1 MSGFS
6 SHWLSLREPIDHQS
20 RNAGL
25 QHKLS
30 HHFAAQETLALVDL
44 GAGTGSNLRA
54 LAPYLPNAQSWR
66 LIDYDRDLLQ
76 AARHF
81 IRDWADQ
88 ILQDNEVLQIQKGRK
103 TIHVQFES
111 HDLAQG
117 IGPLI
122 QSNCELVT
130 AAAFFDLVSA
140 HWIEGLCKD
149 LAQHKLPLF
158 TFLTY
163 DGDEQWTPPHSADQA
178 MLDAFHQHQASD
190 KGFGAAAGPKATE
203 LLSSGFKALGYQVE
217 IGSSPWVISSAH
229 QDLIAA
235 LATGSAQA
243 VRETGLVD
251 EQSIAEW
258 LAQHRSASQC
268 KIGHQDL
275 FAWLK

>member
-20 RNAGL
+20 RNTGL
-25 QHKLS
+25 QHKLAQ
-30 HHFAAQETLALVDL
+30 HFATQETLALVDL
-44 GAGTGSNLRA
+44 GSGTGSNLRA
-54 LAPYLPNAQSWR
+54 LAPHLPNTQSWR

-76 AARHF
+76 TARHVL
-81 IRDWADQ
+81 RNWADQ
-88 ILQDNEVLQIQKGRK
+88 VIEDQDVLQIQKGGK
-103 TIHVQFES
+103 TIHVQFET

-122 QSNCELVT
+122 QSKCELVT

-140 HWIEGLCKD
+140 PWIEKLCRD
-149 LAQHKLPLF
+149 LAHAHLPLF
-158 TFLTY
+158 TVLTY
-163 DGDEQWTPPHSADQA
+163 DGDEQWTPPHKADQA
-178 MLDAFHQHQASD
+178 MLEAFHQHQASD
-190 KGFGAAAGPKATE
+190 KGFGAAAGPKATA

-217 IGSSPWVISSAH
+217 IGSSAWVISSAN
-229 QDLIAA
+229 QDLISA

-251 EQSIAEW
+251 EPSIEDW
-258 LAQHRSASQC
+258 LAQHRSARQC